1 MESSST
7 RPKRQVSFFLPLQFD
22 EIFWQF
28 VFYSYQAEVNR
39 SMSVYRQKY
48 EDWFNQLTDVERKAE
63 TARMNSSKSV
73 KRQPAAAKNANN
85 ASTTT
90 TINEPKFVNVPSN
103 VTPAGPAFS
112 IANLTPVVMQSGQ
125 QIQMQPQQPLPV
137 QQKDRQTLLDDI
149 LKREPV
155 EPARSAKQLFVN
167 EFLGKYQMSQH
178 VIIKCKRSSLRS
190 QCCKMRLF
198 LWLFN
203 LTIFIHIL

>member
-1 MESSST
+1 
-7 RPKRQVSFFLPLQFD
+7 
-22 EIFWQF
+22 
-28 VFYSYQAEVNR
+28 
-39 SMSVYRQKY
+39 MSVYRQKY

-167 EFLGKYQMSQH
+167 EFLGKYQMSQQ
-178 VIIKCKRSSLRS
+178 VIIFWNLLKMSHLNFSILAFSTNFCPIESELSGYCIWPQASAS
-190 QCCKMRLF
+190 QLAKIGHFRRF
-198 LWLFN
+198 
-203 LTIFIHIL
+203 

>member
-1 MESSST
+1 
-7 RPKRQVSFFLPLQFD
+7 
-22 EIFWQF
+22 
-28 VFYSYQAEVNR
+28 
-39 SMSVYRQKY
+39 MSVYRQKY

-167 EFLGKYQMSQH
+167 EFLGKYQMSQQ
-178 VIIKCKRSSLRS
+178 VIIFWKLLKMSHLNFSILAFSTNFCPFKRYLSGFTVLLQVSGFQKLAKIDHFLAFLINY
-190 QCCKMRLF
+190 CPLKM
-198 LWLFN
+198 
-203 LTIFIHIL
+203 